1 MRIRADF
8 GDIEAAFCL
17 KTEQSRTKAVRGSS
31 EVWQAA
37 GERPKGSL
45 GGKGSDRHKAG
56 AREKVLCYQLI
67 MSEGPRGGA
76 LSGSSRPMQCRVS
89 LPSSSVRF
97 LICSGHCQQSRSLK
111 WGLLTKGWSR
121 NAVLSNPRTLMIRH
135 LHVKLD
141 PSQTGTNSNAKS
153 SCLLKIK
160 GKFLV
165 SKKSYN
171 SNGFT
176 QPLQR
181 EFPDN
186 HLSRVSLSF
195 LFSSAAKAKTLLN

>member
-37 GERPKGSL
+37 GERPRGSL

-56 AREKVLCYQLI
+56 ASEKVLCYQWIL
-67 MSEGPRGGA
+67 SEGP
-76 LSGSSRPMQCRVS
+76 LHVQCPVP
-89 LPSSSVRF
+89 LPSSSAHF

-111 WGLLTKGWSR
+111 WGLLTKDWSR
-121 NAVLSNPRTLMIRH
+121 NAVLSNPRTLMIKR
-135 LHVKLD
+135 LHVKLN
-141 PSQTGTNSNAKS
+141 PSQIGTNSKAKS

-165 SKKSYN
+165 SEKSYN

-186 HLSRVSLSF
+186 HLSRVSSSF
-195 LFSSAAKAKTLLN
+195 LFSSTVAKAKTLLN